1 MKASNASID
10 NFIGQN
16 SSFVIPVYQRNYA
29 WREEQCRRLL
39 DDAIALTKDSEKRH
53 FVGSV
58 CIKHRWEGNR
68 ESVIVIDGQ
77 QRLTTLSLLFLAM
90 AKTARKLDTQISKN
104 LSATVLNSF
113 IFLS

>member
-29 WREEQCRRLL
+29 WGKNQCRRLL
-39 DDAIALTKDSEKRH
+39 DDAIALTRDSEKRH

-58 CIKHRWEGNR
+58 CIKHR
-68 ESVIVIDGQ
+68 
-77 QRLTTLSLLFLAM
+77 
-90 AKTARKLDTQISKN
+90 
-104 LSATVLNSF
+104 
-113 IFLS
+113 

>member
-29 WREEQCRRLL
+29 WREEQCRRLF

-68 ESVIVIDGQ
+68 ESVIAIDG
-77 QRLTTLSLLFLAM
+77 
-90 AKTARKLDTQISKN
+90 
-104 LSATVLNSF
+104 
-113 IFLS
+113 